1 MKKTTIFFA
10 LIILLSISGF
20 AQQGGDWRTGK
31 WHRNFQEHL
40 LIVHAS
46 SNQTATSQS
55 ITNPYSIG
63 FNIGYQNRVR
73 PYNKRNQVSLGW
85 GVYSGVLYYPGL
97 SIKHAAVGATEDLG
111 FGRYKSYAEV
121 PFMASATMYIT
132 TRPTSSFFFELD
144 AGCNMMLGQKDFAK
158 GQEYVYVQKEPIQSV
173 RVSHF
178 VPTARFLIGFMTE
191 LAPNLRFRGSFGVQ
205 YEFGYTDHYSGI
217 LIDDSFTA
225 REITMSNDP
234 TISTVIEL
242 GIAYSL

>member
-31 WHRNFQEHL
+31 WHRNFPEHL
-40 LIVHAS
+40 MTFHVS
-46 SNQTATSQS
+46 SNQTTTSQS

-63 FNIGYQNRVR
+63 FNVGYQNRIR
-73 PYNKRNQVSLGW
+73 PYNKHNQVSLGW

-97 SIKHAAVGATEDLG
+97 SIKHLPVGATEDID
-111 FGRYKSYAEV
+111 FGEYKSYAEV
-121 PFMASATMYIT
+121 PLMASAVMYVT
-132 TRPTSSFFFELD
+132 TRPTSSFFFEL
-144 AGCNMMLGQKDFAK
+144 ALGCNMMLGQKDFAK
-158 GQEYVYVQKEPIQSV
+158 GQGYVYVQKDPANSV
-173 RVSHF
+173 KVSHF

-191 LAPNLRFRGSFGVQ
+191 LTSNLRFRGSFGAQ
-205 YEFGYTDHYSGI
+205 YEFGYTDYYSGI
-217 LIDDSFTA
+217 LLDDSFTTK
-225 REITMSNDP
+225 ETTISNDP